1 MVNTNMLSR
10 QPTELD
16 YADPSK
22 FLFKCNKLPKVEFF
36 TTQVNLP
43 GVNLGDVVIPT
54 PFKEL
59 PVQGH
64 TLTFENLQLQF
75 MVDEKLENYIELH
88 QWLVGIGFPKSRN
101 QFSSFRTRNANAF
114 PGEPVVN
121 TGSATTDSNAVGV
134 QQMYSDATLTITSSK
149 NNPSVEVRFS
159 DIYPV
164 SLSALNFDQQV
175 GDTTYL
181 TATVDFSYTLYEI
194 FTL

>member
-1 MVNTNMLSR
+1 MLSR

-101 QFSSFRTRNANAF
+101 QFSSFRNRNANAF
-114 PGEPVVN
+114 PGDPVVN

-149 NNPSVEVRFS
+149 NNPTVEVRFS

-164 SLSALNFDQQV
+164 SLSALQFDQQV

>member
-114 PGEPVVN
+114 PGDPVVN
-121 TGSATTDSNAVGV
+121 TGSATTDNNAVGV

-149 NNPSVEVRFS
+149 NNPTVEVRFS

-164 SLSALNFDQQV
+164 SLSALQFDQQV

>member
-1 MVNTNMLSR
+1 MLSR

-114 PGEPVVN
+114 PGDPVVN

-164 SLSALNFDQQV
+164 SLSALQFDQQV

>member
-88 QWLVGIGFPKSRN
+88 QWLVGIGFPKSRS

-114 PGEPVVN
+114 PGDPVVN

-134 QQMYSDATLTITSSK
+134 QQIYSDATLTITSSK
-149 NNPSVEVRFS
+149 NNPTVEVRFS

-164 SLSALNFDQQV
+164 SLSALQFDQQV

>member
-1 MVNTNMLSR
+1 MLSR

-88 QWLVGIGFPKSRN
+88 QWLVGIGFPKSRS

-114 PGEPVVN
+114 PGDPVVN

-149 NNPSVEVRFS
+149 NNPTVEVRFS
-159 DIYPV
+159 DIYQV
-164 SLSALNFDQQV
+164 SLSALQFDQQV

-181 TATVDFSYTLYEI
+181 TATVDFSYTQYEI

>member
-1 MVNTNMLSR
+1 MLSR

-114 PGEPVVN
+114 PGDPVVN
-121 TGSATTDSNAVGV
+121 TGSATTDNNAVGV

-149 NNPSVEVRFS
+149 NNPTVEVRFS

-164 SLSALNFDQQV
+164 SLSALQFDQQV

>member
-114 PGEPVVN
+114 PGDPVVN

-149 NNPSVEVRFS
+149 NNPTVEVRFS

-164 SLSALNFDQQV
+164 SLSALQFDQQV

>member
-1 MVNTNMLSR
+1 MVTTNMLSR

-22 FLFKCNKLPKVEFF
+22 FLFKCHKLPKVEFF

-114 PGEPVVN
+114 PGDPVVN

-149 NNPSVEVRFS
+149 NNPTVEVRFS

-164 SLSALNFDQQV
+164 SLSALQFDQQV

>member
-1 MVNTNMLSR
+1 MVTTNMLSR

-43 GVNLGDVVIPT
+43 GINLGDVVIPT

-64 TLTFENLQLQF
+64 TLTYENLELQF
-75 MVDEKLENYIELH
+75 LVDEKLENYIELH
-88 QWLVGIGFPKSRN
+88 QWLVGIGFPQSRSQFASFKKSN
-101 QFSSFRTRNANAF
+101 QDAF
-114 PGEPVVN
+114 PSIG
-121 TGSATTDSNAVGV
+121 TDLNQNAMFG
-134 QQMYSDATLTITSSK
+134 DATLTVTSSK
-149 NNPSVEVRFS
+149 NNPNVEVRFS

-164 SLSALNFDQQV
+164 ALSTLQFDQQASDV
-175 GDTTYL
+175 EYL
-181 TATVDFSYTLYEI
+181 TATCTFSYTLYEI

>member
-114 PGEPVVN
+114 PGDPVVN

-164 SLSALNFDQQV
+164 SLSALQFDQQV

>member
-1 MVNTNMLSR
+1 MLSR

-114 PGEPVVN
+114 PGDPVVN

-134 QQMYSDATLTITSSK
+134 QQMHSDATLTITSSK
-149 NNPSVEVRFS
+149 NNPTVEVRFS

-164 SLSALNFDQQV
+164 SLSALQFDQQV

>member
-1 MVNTNMLSR
+1 MVTTNMLSR

-22 FLFKCNKLPKVEFF
+22 FVFKCNKLPKVEFF

-43 GVNLGDVVIPT
+43 GINLGDVVIPT

-64 TLTFENLQLQF
+64 TLTYENLDLQF
-75 MVDEKLENYIELH
+75 LVDEKLENYTELH
-88 QWLVGIGFPKSRN
+88 DWLVAIGFPKSRT
-101 QFSSFRTRNANAF
+101 QFESFRSRNTNSF
-114 PGEPVVN
+114 PTQTPKS
-121 TGSATTDSNAVGV
+121 TGSAKTNDNAVGV
-134 QQMYSDATLTITSSK
+134 QSMYSDASLIITSSK
-149 NNPSVEVRFS
+149 NNPTVDVRFS

-164 SLSALNFDQQV
+164 ALSALQFDQQA
-175 GDTTYL
+175 GDVTYL
-181 TATVDFSYTLYEI
+181 TATCTFSYTLYEI

>member
-101 QFSSFRTRNANAF
+101 QFSSFITRNANAF
-114 PGEPVVN
+114 PGDPVVN
-121 TGSATTDSNAVGV
+121 TGSGTTDSNAVGV

-149 NNPSVEVRFS
+149 NNPTVEVRFS

-164 SLSALNFDQQV
+164 SLSALQFDQQV

>member
-1 MVNTNMLSR
+1 MVTTNMLSR

-22 FLFKCNKLPKVEFF
+22 FVFKCNKLPKVEFF

-43 GVNLGDVVIPT
+43 GINLGDVVIPT

-64 TLTFENLQLQF
+64 TLTYENLDLQF
-75 MVDEKLENYIELH
+75 LVDEKLENYTELH
-88 QWLVGIGFPKSRN
+88 DWLVAIGFPKSRT
-101 QFSSFRTRNANAF
+101 QFESFRSRNTTSF
-114 PGEPVVN
+114 PTQTPKS
-121 TGSATTDSNAVGV
+121 TGSAKTDDNAVGV
-134 QQMYSDATLTITSSK
+134 QSMYSDASLIITSSK
-149 NNPSVEVRFS
+149 NNPTVDVRFS

-164 SLSALNFDQQV
+164 ALSPLQFDQQA
-175 GDTTYL
+175 GDVSYL
-181 TATVDFSYTLYEI
+181 TATCTFSYTLYEI

>member
-149 NNPSVEVRFS
+149 NNPTVEVRFS

-164 SLSALNFDQQV
+164 SLSALQFDQQV

>member
-114 PGEPVVN
+114 PGDPVVN

-149 NNPSVEVRFS
+149 NNPTVEVRFS

-164 SLSALNFDQQV
+164 SLSALQFDQQV
-175 GDTTYL
+175 GDTKYL

>member
-1 MVNTNMLSR
+1 MLSR

-43 GVNLGDVVIPT
+43 GINLGDVIIPS
-54 PFKEL
+54 PFKEI

-64 TLTFENLQLQF
+64 TLTFENLELQF
-75 MVDEKLENYIELH
+75 LVDEKLENYIELH
-88 QWLVGIGFPKSRN
+88 QWLVGIGFPKSRT
-101 QFSSFRTRNANAF
+101 QFSSFKKSNQDAF
-114 PGEPVVN
+114 PSIGTSTN
-121 TGSATTDSNAVGV
+121 QGA
-134 QQMYSDATLTITSSK
+134 MYGDATLVITSSK
-149 NNPSVEVRFS
+149 NNPNVEVRFS

-164 SLSALNFDQQV
+164 ALSTLQFDQQA
-175 GDTTYL
+175 GDVTYL
-181 TATVDFSYTLYEI
+181 TATCTFSYTLYEI

>member
-1 MVNTNMLSR
+1 MVTTNMLSR

-22 FLFKCNKLPKVEFF
+22 FVFKCNKLPKVEFF

-43 GVNLGDVVIPT
+43 GINLGDVVIPT

-64 TLTFENLQLQF
+64 TLTYENLDLQF
-75 MVDEKLENYIELH
+75 LVDEKLENYTELH
-88 QWLVGIGFPKSRN
+88 DWLVAIGFPKSRT
-101 QFSSFRTRNANAF
+101 QFESFRSRNTNSF
-114 PGEPVVN
+114 PTQTPKSI
-121 TGSATTDSNAVGV
+121 GSAKTNDNAVGV
-134 QQMYSDATLTITSSK
+134 QSMYSDASLIITSSK
-149 NNPSVEVRFS
+149 NNPTVDVRFS

-164 SLSALNFDQQV
+164 ALSALQFDQQA
-175 GDTTYL
+175 GDVTYL
-181 TATVDFSYTLYEI
+181 TATCTFSYTLYEI

>member
-114 PGEPVVN
+114 PGDPVVN

-149 NNPSVEVRFS
+149 NNPTVEVRFS
-159 DIYPV
+159 DIFPV
-164 SLSALNFDQQV
+164 SLSALQFDQQV

-181 TATVDFSYTLYEI
+181 TATVDFSYTLYEL